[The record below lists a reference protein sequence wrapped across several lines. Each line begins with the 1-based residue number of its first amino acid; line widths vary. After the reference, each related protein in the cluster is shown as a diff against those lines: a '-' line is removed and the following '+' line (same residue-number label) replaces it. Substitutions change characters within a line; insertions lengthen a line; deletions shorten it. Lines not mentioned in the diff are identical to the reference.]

1 MLFIPP
7 LFFIAFYAYI
17 CALIKPI
24 MKKLLF
30 VSLLLLGACSTEMQ
44 DADNRIA
51 PVCNTCNCI
60 TVDDVQVLEI
70 DKSKKTVTLP
80 VSFMPMYDT
89 SVVYR
94 LIVYGA
100 MNFYTKD
107 IPSKTID
114 ITKKVDVNMV
124 INNTEEL
131 QLSNQLTFRLEALNK
146 CTPIEKRVL
155 VSTK

>member
-1 MLFIPP
+1 MSMLF
-7 LFFIAFYAYI
+7 LA
-17 CALIKPI
+17 
-24 MKKLLF
+24 
-30 VSLLLLGACSTEMQ
+30 ACSTEME

-60 TVDDVQVLEI
+60 TVDDVQALEI
-70 DKSKKTVTLP
+70 DKSQKTVKLP
-80 VSFMPMYDT
+80 ISFMPMYDT

-94 LIVYGA
+94 LIVYRD

-114 ITKKVDVNMV
+114 ITKKVDFTMV

-131 QLSNQLTFRLEALNK
+131 QMMKEVTFRLEALNK
-146 CTPIEKRVL
+146 CAPIEKRVL
-155 VSTK
+155 VSIK